1 MKTTTSAGPNGTP
14 AREFVIELLALDLS
28 TCGPCTRT
36 AANLDAGIASVAAV
50 LQEAGAAV
58 RVEKHVVRS
67 AADAERLRFTASPTI
82 RVNGRDIAPDV
93 REGACG
99 DCGCGADCGC
109 GGGVNCRVW
118 EWQGR
123 VYQEAP
129 KAMVV
134 DALLRAYADPGRPAA
149 DAVPYQLPEN
159 LCGFFAG
166 MTAKAGGGCCA
177 AAPVAP
183 VCAC

>member
-1 MKTTTSAGPNGTP
+1 MKTLTDSGSNATP

-36 AANLDAGIASVAAV
+36 ADNLDAGIASVAAV

-82 RVNGRDIAPDV
+82 RVNGRDIAPDI

-99 DCGCGADCGC
+99 DCGAACGC

-118 EWQGR
+118 EWQGQ

-129 KAMVV
+129 KALVV
-134 DALLRAYADPGRPAA
+134 DALLRAYADPGRPPPA
-149 DAVPYQLPEN
+149 AVPFQIPEN
-159 LCGFFAG
+159 LRGFFAG
-166 MTAKAGGGCCA
+166 VTGKAVGCCE

-183 VCAC
+183 ACAC

>member
-1 MKTTTSAGPNGTP
+1 MTTTNPSVPTP
-14 AREFVIELLALDLS
+14 AREFVIELLALDL
-28 TCGPCTRT
+28 TACGPCTRT

-67 AADAERLRFTASPTI
+67 AADAERLRFTTSPTI

-109 GGGVNCRVW
+109 GGGANCRVW
-118 EWQGR
+118 EWQGQ
-123 VYQEAP
+123 VYLEAP
-129 KAMVV
+129 KALVV
-134 DALLRAYADPGRPAA
+134 DALLRAYADTGRPAPVA
-149 DAVPYQLPEN
+149 APFQLPEN
-159 LCGFFAG
+159 LRGFFAG
-166 MTAKAGGGCCA
+166 VTAKAGGCCES
-177 AAPVAP
+177 APIAP
-183 VCAC
+183 ACAC